1 VPCYNNTRVRNSDDL
16 VVVNGRG
23 YRVPVQPTVVFTVD
37 GGDPRYLDD
46 ALSRGLMPALGG
58 VVSSGAYARGRGC
71 MPSLT
76 NPNNLAIVT
85 GVPPSLHGIPGNHYL
100 DPSGEEVQL
109 TDPGFLRAESI
120 HAVLNA
126 VGRRTLMVTAKDKL
140 RRLLGAGNVPSISAG
155 RAHELGLRAF
165 DIPDVQPLVGRMHP
179 GIYDWDLSHYAME
192 IGLAVHRRVGLDL
205 LYVSLTDYVQ
215 HKEAPGGEMA
225 DRFFCRF
232 DELLAEYI
240 REGFLIGVTADHGM
254 NAKPRVIYLEDVL
267 DGRGVASYRVVLP
280 ITDPYVVHHGALGSF
295 AWVHLPSSELERAR
309 DALASL
315 DGVEEVYSR
324 EEAAVIFEHPADRIG
339 DLSVASDA
347 VTALGK
353 SEAKHDLS
361 GIASG
366 LRSHGGRHEQVVP
379 IIVSRP
385 LREPYATRHT
395 AGVSN
400 SDLHDLLL
408 NGIA

>member
-1 VPCYNNTRVRNSDDL
+1 
-16 VVVNGRG
+16 
-23 YRVPVQPTVVFTVD
+23 VFTID

-46 ALSRGLMPALGG
+46 ALHRGLMPTLAGILAGG
-58 VVSSGAYARGRGC
+58 GAYARGRGC

-85 GVPPSLHGIPGNHYL
+85 GVPPSLHGVPGNHYL

-109 TDPGFLRAESI
+109 TDPAFLTARTI
-120 HAVLNA
+120 HAA
-126 VGRRTLMVTAKDKL
+126 VQETGARVLMVTAKDKL
-140 RRLLGAGNVPSISAG
+140 RRLLGAGNVPSISAE
-155 RAHELGLRAF
+155 RAHEVGLPAF
-165 DIPDVQPLVGRMHP
+165 DIADVQPLVGRAHP

-215 HKEAPGGEMA
+215 HKEPPGGEMA
-225 DRFFCRF
+225 DCFFRRF
-232 DELLAEYI
+232 DDLLAEYV
-240 REGFLIGVTADHGM
+240 REGFLIGITADHGM
-254 NAKPRVIYLEDVL
+254 NAKPRIIYLEDVL
-267 DGRGVASYRVVLP
+267 SARGVSSSRVVLP

-295 AWVHLPSSELERAR
+295 AWIHVPASDVERAR
-309 DALASL
+309 EALASL
-315 DGVEEVYSR
+315 DGVEEVYTR
-324 EEAAVIFEHPADRIG
+324 EEAAVIFEHPAGRIG
-339 DLSVASDA
+339 DLSVTSDA
-347 VTALGK
+347 STALGK

-366 LRSHGGRHEQVVP
+366 LRSHGGRHEQLVP

-385 LREPYATRHT
+385 LLEPYAIRHR

-400 SDLHDLLL
+400 SDIHDLVL
-408 NGIA
+408 NGTL